1 MPTRKQRR
9 RALKERRHDY
19 EYETVW
25 IDPVTGEEVEPPEDA
40 AEAEPEQH
48 DKPKH
53 DTPKRNGTKPKAK
66 AAQQRGNRPARVP
79 PAPSWQRATKRAL
92 IFGVVIFAV
101 FALLGSKNGQH
112 NYGAAFVFGAVYTL
126 IFIPFT
132 FYIDRFSYNRYQ
144 RRAAQQGSKSAAK
157 KR

>member
-1 MPTRKQRR
+1 MPSRKQRR
-9 RALKERRHDY
+9 RAQKERRHDY

-25 IDPVTGEEVEPPEDA
+25 VDPVTGEEVEPPDDFVETA
-40 AEAEPEQH
+40 PAKSEKAKSNGA
-48 DKPKH
+48 KP
-53 DTPKRNGTKPKAK
+53 DKPKAK
-66 AAQQRGNRPARVP
+66 APQQRGNRQVRVP

-112 NYGAAFVFGAVYTL
+112 NYGAAFVFGGVYTL

-132 FYIDRFSYNRYQ
+132 YYIDRFSYNRYQ
-144 RRAAQQGSKSAAK
+144 RRMEQQGQKGPAK